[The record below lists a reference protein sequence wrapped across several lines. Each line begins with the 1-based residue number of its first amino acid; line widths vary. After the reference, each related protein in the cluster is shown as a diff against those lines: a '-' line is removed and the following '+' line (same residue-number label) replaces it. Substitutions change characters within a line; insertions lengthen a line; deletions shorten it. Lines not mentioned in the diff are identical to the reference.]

1 MKLPFWS
8 NQAAPKGVSANILIR
23 IVVGGIFLNEGLLK
37 FLDPMTNAAGR
48 FAAIGI
54 PAPQFSGPLVAT
66 VETVG
71 GLLLLFG
78 LLTQPAVLA
87 LLIDISVAIF
97 TTKLPILLGHGYLG
111 FSLMK
116 LKSYGLLSM
125 VHEARTD
132 FAMWFGLLFLL
143 LTGPGQWSLDAV
155 WHRTGTVQES
165 DA

>member
-1 MKLPFWS
+1 MNEPFWS
-8 NQAAPKGVSANILIR
+8 NRAAPTGASANILIR
-23 IVVGGIFLNEGLLK
+23 IVVGGVFLNEGLLK

-54 PAPQFSGPLVAT
+54 PAPQFFGPLVAT

-71 GLLLLFG
+71 GLLLCLG

-97 TTKLPILLGHGYLG
+97 TTKLPVLLGHGYLG

-143 LTGPGQWSLDAV
+143 LTGPGRWSLDGV
-155 WHRTGTVQES
+155 WHRTGTNRQRS
-165 DA
+165 